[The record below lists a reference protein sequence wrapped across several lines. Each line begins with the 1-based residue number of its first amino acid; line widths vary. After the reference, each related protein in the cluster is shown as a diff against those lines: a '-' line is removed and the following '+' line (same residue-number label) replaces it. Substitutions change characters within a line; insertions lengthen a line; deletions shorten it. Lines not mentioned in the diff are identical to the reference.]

1 MIISILRNRT
11 LLNFGTRQLP
21 ILLSRPFNN
30 SYNLLLRTSMATQE
44 AQLHVASMGDLNNT
58 DAARVAVSLRPDP
71 SYLNRTLEIP
81 ASEDDPEVRKAYRP
95 FLLSSEVI
103 QSDWVSKL
111 ELSTVMKMA
120 EQELERSD
128 GNRLKV
134 LVLYGSMR
142 SR

>member
-1 MIISILRNRT
+1 
-11 LLNFGTRQLP
+11 
-21 ILLSRPFNN
+21 
-30 SYNLLLRTSMATQE
+30 MATQE